1 VHENVIFSETFTFY
15 DTANFCSLGLH
26 GNFKTEF

>member
-1 VHENVIFSETFTFY
+1 MHENPIFSETFMFD